1 MALKTTPVSRS
12 LERKLLLFGFEALD
26 ALLIFMV
33 LSVLN
38 LLFGKT
44 GLKIP
49 LVWLPTATLALIL
62 RLGKR
67 GKPERFLVHWL
78 RFQFKPGIYSAF
90 PSPTHSGKRSPS
102 LNTPRLKTEAAPL
115 APSAPVAPIQ
125 PASRVKAPPA
135 PAPDQAAASQPGDT
149 SNFQKGSHS

>member
-49 LVWLPTATLALIL
+49 LVWIPTAALALVL

-90 PSPTHSGKRSPS
+90 PPPTHSGKRSAK
-102 LNTPRLKTEAAPL
+102 PRTQADAEPPAH
-115 APSAPVAPIQ
+115 SAPDEPIQ
-125 PASRVKAPPA
+125 PPPA
-135 PAPDQAAASQPGDT
+135 TEAQPLPAQGIASVPSLGGNAD
-149 SNFQKGSHS
+149 SQKGSQS